1 MGTTD
6 SPISSGPLQ
15 QVMDPDKK
23 ELEEDPS
30 NYPTILLSG
39 GEIIEFGNSVM
50 WVSLVELVCM
60 GRGPHLHTPLCCAL
74 FKIGNFAYELVVLT

>member
-15 QVMDPDKK
+15 QVMDTDKK

-39 GEIIEFGNSVM
+39 GEIIEFGKFCHVGESGGT
-50 WVSLVELVCM
+50 CM
-60 GRGPHLHTPLCCAL
+60 HG
-74 FKIGNFAYELVVLT
+74 